1 MRKMEEILPKT
12 IVIAIFFN
20 FYLRR
25 IEYLEIA
32 RNLLPRAKYQ
42 NLTDITYRQ
51 KEDAAKRH
59 PLLIC
64 YVKFILQMQQRGF
77 HG

>member
-1 MRKMEEILPKT
+1 MEEILPKT
-12 IVIAIFFN
+12 IVIAIFFD

-25 IEYLEIA
+25 IEYWEIA

-51 KEDAAKRH
+51 KERTDKKRM
-59 PLLIC
+59 PRRDTL
-64 YVKFILQMQQRGF
+64 F
-77 HG
+77 